1 MMGLDIL
8 PNNSPPRCQPTL
20 PASSSSCTYA
30 ASGNT
35 LAQNIQQS
43 QAVAVVR
50 GVGSSSAANSEVPI
64 LQQQGEGE
72 LNEMLERFLLSFEQ
86 HIDNCTAREEV
97 EVGGQSCPEAPV
109 GSSQIS
115 EQQHDETETPARPS
129 QPLKTRRAV
138 SPKRTEEARGNAV
151 APDKRRKKRRKNEYV
166 LSLEKKR
173 VRLRNPAPSRDTKS
187 KVIHDRGDKQLQQ
200 MAVVKLERS
209 GPLPVRVTLQGHRQ
223 SLDVKVTNT
232 STYSPL
238 MLLMRS
244 AVTIKQV

>member
-8 PNNSPPRCQPTL
+8 PNSSPPRCQPTL

-35 LAQNIQQS
+35 LAQNIQQR
-43 QAVAVVR
+43 QVAAVAR
-50 GVGSSSAANSEVPI
+50 GVGSSSAENSEVSI

-97 EVGGQSCPEAPV
+97 EVGGQNCPEAPV

-115 EQQHDETETPARPS
+115 EQQHDETETPARLS
-129 QPLKTRRAV
+129 QPLKARCAI
-138 SPKRTEEARGNAV
+138 SPKLSTKEAV

-173 VRLRNPAPSRDTKS
+173 VRNPAPARDTKS
-187 KVIHDRGDKQLQQ
+187 KVVYDRGTKHLQQ

-209 GPLPVRVTLQGHRQ
+209 GPL

>member
-8 PNNSPPRCQPTL
+8 PNSSPPRCQPTL

-43 QAVAVVR
+43 QVAAVAR
-50 GVGSSSAANSEVPI
+50 GVGSSSAANSEVSI
-64 LQQQGEGE
+64 LQQRGEGE

-97 EVGGQSCPEAPV
+97 EVGGQNCPEAPV

-115 EQQHDETETPARPS
+115 EQQHDETETPARLS
-129 QPLKTRRAV
+129 QPLKTRRAI
-138 SPKRTEEARGNAV
+138 SPKLSTKEAV

-173 VRLRNPAPSRDTKS
+173 VRLRNPAPARDTKS
-187 KVIHDRGDKQLQQ
+187 KVVYDRGNKQLQQ
-200 MAVVKLERS
+200 MAVVRLERS
-209 GPLPVRVTLQGHRQ
+209 GPLPVRETLQGHRQ